1 MVKVRFA
8 PSPTGIPH
16 VGNIRTALF
25 DYFLAKNQNGLFI
38 LRLEDTDQ
46 SRKVEGAEE
55 AIKESLM
62 WLGASWDEFSV
73 QSERL
78 DDYKKHAEDLVSKG
92 LAREEEGAIRFN
104 TGDTGVVAWTDAIG
118 NKEISYETQN
128 IEDFIIL
135 KADGY
140 PTYHFANVIDDHYMG
155 ITHVIRGEE
164 WIPSTPKHILLYKAF
179 DWDHPIFAHVPN
191 VMGTDGKK
199 LSKRRGAKSVLDIK
213 KEGILP
219 AALMNYLMLLGWSPK
234 DDREILTKDE
244 IVSSFSLD
252 KVNSSPAIF
261 DERKLL
267 WMNGEYI
274 RMTSNQELLK
284 LLLDFDPELLDYDQ
298 DLLGKLIEPAKTRI
312 KTLADFKGLI
322 NPYFNTVSNGTELL
336 SKYWESLFKID
347 ISKWDSSNISNATVS
362 FMQGQNIKYS
372 QIYSD
377 LTNRPNGLPLGDV
390 FEILGKEATE
400 KLFRK

>member
-118 NKEISYETQN
+118 NKEISYEVSN

-179 DWDHPIFAHVPN
+179 DWDHPVFAHVPN

-284 LLLDFDPELLDYDQ
+284 LLLEFDSELLDYDQ

-322 NPYFNTVSNGTELL
+322 DPYFNTVSNGTELL

-347 ISKWDSSNISNATVS
+347 TSKWDSSNISNATVS

>member
-118 NKEISYETQN
+118 NKEISYEVSN

-213 KEGILP
+213 KEGILS

-298 DLLGKLIEPAKTRI
+298 DLLSKLIEPAKTRI

-322 NPYFNTVSNGTELL
+322 DPYFNTVSNGTELL